1 VYIEDLLN
9 RFDGVRETGGGQYS
23 CRCPAHEDKSNSLGI
38 KQGDGERIMMNCFA
52 GCQTEDVLGA
62 VGLTFKDILPSNDYN
77 EQVKEKGFNPYSVL
91 KMIRDEVLIIGLAS
105 VDIKKGKALSNKEHD
120 RLLKAIGNVR
130 DAYSHT
136 K

>member
-1 VYIEDLLN
+1 MFLQDLLN

-77 EQVKEKGFNPYSVL
+77 EKVKEKGFNPYSVL

-105 VDIKKGKALSNKEHD
+105 VDIKKGKALSDKEHD